1 MAFSSHV
8 QTPSVAA
15 FQADPILAALARHR
29 EAWADLVNAP
39 PEDRGNAFK
48 AQVMALAVVIATPCT
63 TQAGAESL
71 LRHLRVCLASNGVT
85 LPLPPHAVDVI
96 AARIA
101 DLVPLIEAG
110 ETYAPITLGAAVAAV
125 VRSLGWLGEVAAAL
139 VLVVGGAGAIGLA
152 SLL

>member
-1 MAFSSHV
+1 MAFSSHAS
-8 QTPSVAA
+8 TPFVAA
-15 FQADPILAALARHR
+15 FQADPIFAALARHR
-29 EAWADLVNAP
+29 EAWANLVNAAP
-39 PEDRGNAFK
+39 KDAAGAVN
-48 AQVMALAVVIATPCT
+48 AQVLALAVVIATPCT
-63 TQAGAESL
+63 TQLGAESL

-101 DLVPLIEAG
+101 DLIPLIEAG
-110 ETYAPITLGAAVAAV
+110 ETYAPITLGAAAAAV
-125 VRSLGWLGEVAAAL
+125 LRSVNWLGEVAAAL